1 MINTSQ
7 QNSINSNYYNNSEH
21 IKQYEKRNLRKKS
34 NGLGFFVFSYFITM
48 NAVAI
53 ATSVLLSLFS
63 IDLKNLKID
72 PILTHLFYI
81 FISVFSALIPSLLYI
96 VLSKS
101 GINEIIGCKRVRFS
115 SLSSMICIGMGVAMF
130 ANYASDILSQNFS
143 LFGLENTIN
152 FDNSSNSL
160 LANLLYVVSTA
171 LVPALAEE
179 LAFRGILMG
188 SLRKYGDAF
197 AIIASAVMF
206 GAMHGNIV
214 QIPFAF
220 ILGLIFAYIDCKT
233 NSIIPSIII
242 HFINNFYAVIM
253 DILNNEGIVSD
264 KSFYI
269 ISYAFIIGFCILG
282 IISFIFI
289 LKKDRNFF
297 KLSDKND
304 TSNICAK
311 NLTLKEKIKT
321 FFLSAGV
328 VTSMV
333 LFMVETISAL
343 ALM

>member
-1 MINTSQ
+1 MINTPPPHY
-7 QNSINSNYYNNSEH
+7 INTYY
-21 IKQYEKRNLRKKS
+21 IKRFEQHSLRKKS
-34 NGLGFFVFSYFITM
+34 NGLGFFIFSYFITM
-48 NAVAI
+48 NAAAL
-53 ATSVLLSLFS
+53 ATSFLLSLFS
-63 IDLKNLKID
+63 IDLTKLINGSV
-72 PILTHLFYI
+72 LTHLLYI
-81 FISVFSALIPSLLYI
+81 FISAFSALICSLVYI
-96 VLSKS
+96 VLSS
-101 GINEIIGCKRVRFS
+101 SDINEVISCKRVKL
-115 SLSSMICIGMGVAMF
+115 SLLIPLVCVGMGVAMF

-143 LFGLENTIN
+143 LFGLENTTN
-152 FDNSSNSL
+152 FENSSKSL
-160 LANLLYVVSTA
+160 LANILYVVSTA
-171 LVPALAEE
+171 IVPAFAEE

-188 SLRKYGDAF
+188 SLRKYGDSF

-253 DILNNEGIVSD
+253 DILHNDGIVSD
-264 KSFYI
+264 KSFFI
-269 ISYAFIIGFCILG
+269 INYAFIIGFCILG

-289 LKKDRNFF
+289 LKKDRHFF

-311 NLTLKEKIKT
+311 NLTLKEKNKT

-328 VTSMV
+328 ITAMAM
-333 LFMVETISAL
+333 FMLETISAL